1 MPFPFLSLRDNLPP
15 AHTHTHSRILSH
27 SAGNRYGLLLMLLL
41 LTGHPFFF
49 FFFQSESGG
58 HYYYHCWAS
67 IAGHKTTKKDEE
79 SRAAA
84 FLCCSSE
91 CDQLCCS
98 LLTALSLSL
107 SLTSTTPNGKER
119 GKKSKERVIVFVMST
134 ALITVPASSAA
145 VVLVTNE
152 LSSLSLS
159 QLLLSYKTI
168 TIHTHWKRERGLS
181 IYSIIFGN
189 ATTTT
194 TFALHQWPPVS
205 ASNESFS
212 VLLLLLLCLS
222 FGDINCNHTSCTQ
235 ALFGGA

>member
-15 AHTHTHSRILSH
+15 AHTHTHTHSRILSH

-41 LTGHPFFF
+41 LTGHSSF
-49 FFFQSESGG
+49 SLKV
-58 HYYYHCWAS
+58 ATTTTTTT
-67 IAGHKTTKKDEE
+67 AGHQLLGTKRRKKMKKVELLPFC
-79 SRAAA
+79 AAVRSA
-84 FLCCSSE
+84 ISSAAHYWP
-91 CDQLCCS
+91 LF
-98 LLTALSLSL
+98 LSL
-107 SLTSTTPNGKER
+107 SLTSTTPNRKKR
-119 GKKSKERVIVFVMST
+119 GRKSKERVIVFVMST

-152 LSSLSLS
+152 LSSLS

-168 TIHTHWKRERGLS
+168 TIHTHWKKERGLS

-189 ATTTT
+189 ATTT

-212 VLLLLLLCLS
+212 VLLLLLLLCLS